1 MGLFSSTKGKTQHR
15 FGQMKQMLQDELRE
29 EARADAAAECHAE
42 EAQCEAEDAPAG
54 AADATEIM
62 SSGEVVVEGVVV
74 EEPAEPEAVRATTAG
89 EVFGFSEQTVSV
101 PPGDVGLTFDDRY
114 SGRPLLV
121 KEVAAGS
128 PLFGRVQA
136 GATLV
141 AVDGVRATS
150 SNIRDAISWD
160 GRVVKPGL
168 LDDDGAKTLIFQ
180 TGMDLGFT
188 YVGRDRTVKDDG
200 VEYVGREGIEGPL
213 MSADAVVDILAMD
226 RGHFDAANAAKAR
239 THWLYGRPGK
249 LGLSNGFD
257 SPDKSCSPRPNSV
270 QVQFCCVPPFEAL
283 FAPIACL
290 VPALTCDFWF
300 CHNCC
305 YPHEDMAFPDWAD
318 RALVLTDKGVVGR
331 QGFTGRVNAIT
342 WDGFR
347 IEDVRIRTFDAP
359 CLCSIPTGI
368 CFCCDEH
375 SDQWFERDPL
385 ETACYFGFLF
395 ACCRCEFCQP
405 EAPGL
410 YRATISSIHHKREG
424 RDDGGPMATIE
435 VLALARSPDDLRS
448 SLRAAKEK
456 YGAPTAAEMAR

>member
-1 MGLFSSTKGKTQHR
+1 
-15 FGQMKQMLQDELRE
+15 
-29 EARADAAAECHAE
+29 
-42 EAQCEAEDAPAG
+42 
-54 AADATEIM
+54 M
-62 SSGEVVVEGVVV
+62 SPGEVVVEGVVV
-74 EEPAEPEAVRATTAG
+74 EQPAEPEAVRATTAG

-101 PPGDVGLTFDDRY
+101 PPGNVGLTFEDRY

-150 SNIRDAISWD
+150 SNIRDGVAFD
-160 GRVVKPGL
+160 RVARVAKPGL
-168 LDDDGAKTLIFQ
+168 LDPYATKARTLIFQ

-188 YVGRDRTVKDDG
+188 YVGRDRTVRDNG
-200 VEYVGREGIEGPL
+200 VMYVGREGIKIPL

-239 THWLYGRPGK
+239 THWLYGNPGG

-283 FAPIACL
+283 FAPIACCC
-290 VPALTCDFWF
+290 PALMICDFWF

-305 YPHEDMAFPDWAD
+305 NPHKDMAFPDWAD
-318 RALVLTDKGVVGR
+318 RALVFTDKGVVGR
-331 QGFTGRVNAIT
+331 REFTGKVNAIT

-347 IEDVRIRTFDAP
+347 IEDVRIRTCDAP
-359 CLCSIPTGI
+359 CLCSIPNIIYCG
-368 CFCCDEH
+368 EH
-375 SDQWFERDPL
+375 SDPRFDPDPL
-385 ETACYFGFLF
+385 ALACYFGFLF
-395 ACCRCEFCQP
+395 ACCRCEFCRP

-410 YRATISSIHHKREG
+410 YRATISSIHDTKHGSGDNEWWS
-424 RDDGGPMATIE
+424 PTASIE

-448 SLRAAKEK
+448 SLLAAKEK
-456 YGAPTAAEMAR
+456 YGAPKAAEMAR